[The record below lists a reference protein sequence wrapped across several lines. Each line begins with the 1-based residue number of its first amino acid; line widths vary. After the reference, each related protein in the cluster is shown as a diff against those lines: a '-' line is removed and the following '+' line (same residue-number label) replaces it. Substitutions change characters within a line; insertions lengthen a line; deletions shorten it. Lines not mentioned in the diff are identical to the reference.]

1 MGKKTAAMFWG
12 EVRAERREVLV
23 AQAEDALKS
32 GNTKLSGILLK
43 QAARCVRGGAN
54 NGRLKREL
62 FGRAGS
68 CLQCALGDV

>member
-23 AQAEDALKS
+23 AQAEEALKS
-32 GNTKLSGILLK
+32 GNTKLAGTLLK
-43 QAARCVRGGAN
+43 QAARCVRGAN

-62 FGRAGS
+62 FGRAGK
-68 CLQCALGDV
+68 LLAMRHK